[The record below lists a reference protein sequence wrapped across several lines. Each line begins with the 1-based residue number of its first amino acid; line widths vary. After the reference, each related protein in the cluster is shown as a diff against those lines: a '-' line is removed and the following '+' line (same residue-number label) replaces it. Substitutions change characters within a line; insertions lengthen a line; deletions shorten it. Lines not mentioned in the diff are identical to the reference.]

1 MKNNF
6 EIRAKLTD
14 IVTAKLKEGCPDDH
28 IIAFVE
34 AAGRDMGAST
44 STISRVLLEANLRRR
59 AVRTDCGMQKP
70 KDPAIVEAEVKS
82 LLSSCSKGERVTI
95 LARLTRWAAG
105 AG

>member
-1 MKNNF
+1 MN
-6 EIRAKLTD
+6 EVRVRLAA
-14 IVTAKLKEGCPDDH
+14 IVTAKKKEGCSDDH

-34 AAGRDMGAST
+34 AEGRAMGAPVY
-44 STISRVLLEANLRRR
+44 TISRVLLDADLRRR
-59 AVRTDCGMQKP
+59 AERTDSGMQKP

>member
-1 MKNNF
+1 MNEVRVRLN
-6 EIRAKLTD
+6 D
-14 IVTAKLKEGCPDDH
+14 IVTAKKKEGCSEDH

-34 AAGRDMGAST
+34 AEGRDMGASA
-44 STISRVLLEANLRRR
+44 STISRVLLDANLRRR
-59 AVRTDCGMQKP
+59 AERTDCGMRKP

-82 LLSSCSKGERVTI
+82 LLSSCSKGERVAI